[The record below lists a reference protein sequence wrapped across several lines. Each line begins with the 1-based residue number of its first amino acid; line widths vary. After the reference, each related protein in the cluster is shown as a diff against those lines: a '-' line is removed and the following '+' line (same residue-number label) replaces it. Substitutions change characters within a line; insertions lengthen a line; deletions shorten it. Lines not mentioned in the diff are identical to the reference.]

1 MHRLFAAIR
10 PPQHIRRSLL
20 DVMGGVSGARWQ
32 SDDQLHLTLRF
43 IGEVE
48 AHVAEDVAAALG
60 SVHHPRFEI
69 ALDRIGSFERR
80 GQPEVIW
87 AGVTPHDQLKS
98 LHKKVDQACQRAGL
112 APEGRAYSP
121 HITLAR
127 LKRGSG
133 RIASLIETSGGLSSE
148 PFPVESFCL
157 YESQLTPEGAVY
169 TIVERYKLR

>member
-1 MHRLFAAIR
+1 M
-10 PPQHIRRSLL
+10 
-20 DVMGGVSGARWQ
+20 
-32 SDDQLHLTLRF
+32 
-43 IGEVE
+43 
-48 AHVAEDVAAALG
+48 
-60 SVHHPRFEI
+60 
-69 ALDRIGSFERR
+69 
-80 GQPEVIW
+80 
-87 AGVTPHDQLKS
+87 KS

-133 RIASLIETSGGLSSE
+133 PIASLIETSGGLSSE

-169 TIVERYKLR
+169 TIVERYKLG